1 MNKWGKMRKICP
13 NEDKWQQ
20 ADPLILILNQNQ
32 IDQDPQNPQNGHSRF
47 FINIF
52 HLSPPTTLVLFY
64 SIITIQYRLGRPV
77 WQILFPQCSPTS
89 MDNVWMGECM
99 NHHSCFYIIIFISS
113 CTLHTDSTQRSILQ
127 NQCIG
132 IGIAMP
138 TGKNTFLSNTT
149 NYPPEP
155 IVLVPVACPQPDPMS
170 SKVTLDSSIT
180 SFNICPRGFSKT
192 CFLCD
197 LEVKLNIP
205 FTFMLM
211 SATKRWIW

>member
-1 MNKWGKMRKICP
+1 MISKIRMCRANTMNKWGKMRKICP

-20 ADPLILILNQNQ
+20 ADPLIPNQNQ
-32 IDQDPQNPQNGHSRF
+32 IGQDPQNPQNGHSRF

-149 NYPPEP
+149 NYPPEFWY
-155 IVLVPVACPQPDPMS
+155 L
-170 SKVTLDSSIT
+170 
-180 SFNICPRGFSKT
+180 
-192 CFLCD
+192 
-197 LEVKLNIP
+197 
-205 FTFMLM
+205 
-211 SATKRWIW
+211 